1 MRYSKASGL
10 TMALVAATMILP
22 VLGNGQALRDMAAG
36 EVASMPQEQVT
47 ADNSDASGL
56 LIQSASAVEITRAQ
70 FERLTNAK
78 ASVDTYISCPRITVV
93 NNTGRAIAWFTIML
107 FNSVSKNIESE
118 TTYVG
123 LQPAEEFTVKP
134 LTQASHREGLA
145 NRGTYT
151 VDPNDGKVRP
161 QGPSKAGWDSQGAW
175 VPGALGDF
183 SIVVAQIRFADG
195 TIWTINR

>member
-1 MRYSKASGL
+1 MKHIRASWPWPII
-10 TMALVAATMILP
+10 ALIGATLVLP
-22 VLGNGQALRDMAAG
+22 VSGSGQARSDPAK
-36 EVASMPQEQVT
+36 EVASMPQKQVT

-56 LIQSASAVEITRAQ
+56 FIQSASAVEITREQ
-70 FERLTNAK
+70 FEHLTNAK
-78 ASVDTYISCPRITVV
+78 ANVDTYISCPRITVV

-118 TTYVG
+118 TSYVE
-123 LQPAEEFTVKP
+123 LQPGQEFTLRP

-145 NRGTYT
+145 NQGKYT

-161 QGPSKAGWDSQGAW
+161 QSSKAGWDSQGAW

-183 SIVVAQIRFADG
+183 SVVVAQIRFADG
-195 TIWTINR
+195 TTWTISR